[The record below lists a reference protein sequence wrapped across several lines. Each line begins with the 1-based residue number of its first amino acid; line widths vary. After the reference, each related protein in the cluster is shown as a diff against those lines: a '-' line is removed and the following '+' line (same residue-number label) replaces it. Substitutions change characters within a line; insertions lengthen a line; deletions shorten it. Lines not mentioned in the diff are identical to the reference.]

1 MPRAREMVLC
11 FYSVIPDLVNTKK
24 EEKPMDQPPEQA
36 GRLQAA
42 QRSLLCSVCGTCPAP
57 ASGSGKVTVPQLH
70 SDSSSLDLFFLVLR
84 VSLRAQLV
92 KNPPAMQVRF
102 LGWEDPLENG

>member
-57 ASGSGKVTVPQLH
+57 ASGSRWAGLALVGAAASQLPP
-70 SDSSSLDLFFLVLR
+70 DPALA
-84 VSLRAQLV
+84 AQPTPTL
-92 KNPPAMQVRF
+92 
-102 LGWEDPLENG
+102 